1 MPKKLNALDMNDH
14 QKYDSIGAFD
24 VIEHIENDGLALSN
38 LSKALKRNGCL
49 LVTVPQ
55 HKWLWSVTDMN
66 AGHFRR
72 YSRKELIKKVTGTGL
87 KVEFSTSFVSLLIPF
102 MFLNRLFKFQK
113 TDQSEEFLISATL
126 NFTLKSIMYV
136 EILLIKYGIKIPL
149 GGSLLL
155 VARKTS
161 MIPFNKPVLSGKE
174 IEYILEAVESGQ
186 LAGDGKFTEACQS
199 YINQLTGCNKS
210 LLTHSCTAALEMT
223 ALIAEIGPG
232 DEIIMPSYT
241 FVSTANAFCF
251 HGATPYL
258 LILGKIH

>member
-1 MPKKLNALDMNDH
+1 MEIGCGTGFVLRGIHNEFPEVSLSGTEYLEEGLFCARKKVPSACLKKLNALDMNDH

-38 LSKALKRNGCL
+38 LAKALKRNGCL
-49 LVTVPQ
+49 LITVPQ

-102 MFLNRLFKFQK
+102 MFLNRLFLNFKK

-126 NFTLKSIMYV
+126 NLTLKSIMYV

-155 VARKTS
+155 VARK
-161 MIPFNKPVLSGKE
+161 P
-174 IEYILEAVESGQ
+174 Q
-186 LAGDGKFTEACQS
+186 
-199 YINQLTGCNKS
+199 
-210 LLTHSCTAALEMT
+210 
-223 ALIAEIGPG
+223 
-232 DEIIMPSYT
+232 
-241 FVSTANAFCF
+241 
-251 HGATPYL
+251 
-258 LILGKIH
+258 